1 MKKFIISIILL
12 MFISFVFGE
21 ITDVKPQSPVYP
33 HVYKVVN
40 AGVMETDTQGKF
52 NGAIS
57 VSRYDL
63 AIFGSK
69 FLDYLDENYKKELNT
84 LDASLTK
91 LETEKLPERVYT
103 LENFIFS
110 LDADYKNTKNT
121 VMDLSSR
128 VKNLES
134 AIIID
139 STDSNNPIFKTI
151 AQNAYMVAEKK
162 SVEKINELYETTLAS
177 MVLFS
182 NRMND
187 FEKAVEGVLDQFAKT
202 KEYMTNTL
210 DDYLKREQ
218 SNYKSYIDDLF
229 TKEKE
234 GLKLFITNE
243 VSAQMRWKD
252 SSENATITQLM
263 NEINN
268 LKNEISSSNEY
279 IDNIIQQKFDF
290 QVKPLINLTS
300 KIPELDNQI
309 KELNDKVLQ
318 LETSGIK
325 TTDYSTI
332 SNDTLLFKKLQNI
345 ENKIDPL
352 DSIKIKVEELEKLTN
367 SYSAILSDSSNRLN
381 NLDKKVLDVQKELS
395 DIKTSI
401 STKIPKELLD
411 RLSVIEDRVNN
422 MEKLENAANEI
433 NKFNK
438 KLQEFDQRIGLLEGA
453 AFDKENESISNLFT
467 KLDQIESRINTNDY
481 AVSNLTAQVLNMS
494 KDLEDFRNAV
504 KESGLKNIGELLTNV
519 NSALPKI
526 SNLEQMSTKNY
537 QEIQKIND
545 QLKTINELK
554 AKNEELTKKI
564 RDMNKLV
571 QDLALQPPTEKL
583 QNDVI
588 NNTKTLFELKSDF
601 DKKVLQLNTFEDRL
615 KSLENSIYNL
625 ENLPS
630 NNKDVLT
637 EIIGEMVSQSI
648 MKKSDDIKNYVYM
661 QIKDDLIKENM
672 KSLESII
679 TRLNNVEQ
687 KVEHVSDT
695 SYLDEKV
702 INLEK
707 EITELKSQNNKL
719 TSEILEM
726 KKESADINSLKSKVE
741 NLESNINN
749 QNILNNIIYSLVG
762 GIVGGIAVY
771 VIMGGM

>member
-1 MKKFIISIILL
+1 MKRVILSIILL
-12 MFISFVFGE
+12 LFILSVFGE
-21 ITDVKPQSPVYP
+21 IADVKPASPVYP

-40 AGVMETDTQGKF
+40 AGIMETDTQGKF

-57 VSRYDL
+57 ISRYDL

-69 FLDYLDENYKKELNT
+69 FLDYLDENYKKELTT

-91 LETEKLPERVYT
+91 LETEKLPTRVYT

-121 VMDLSSR
+121 VMDLSTR
-128 VKNLES
+128 VKNLEN
-134 AIIID
+134 AITID
-139 STDSNNPIFKTI
+139 STDSNNPIFKAI

-187 FEKAVEGVLDQFAKT
+187 FEKAVEGVLEQFSKT

-218 SNYKSYIDDLF
+218 NNYKSYIDDLF

-268 LKNEISSSNEY
+268 LKNEISSSNDY

-318 LETSGIK
+318 LETSRVKI
-325 TTDYSTI
+325 TDYSTI
-332 SNDTLLFKKLQNI
+332 SNDTLLYKKLQEI
-345 ENKIDPL
+345 ENKTNDIPTL
-352 DSIKIKVEELEKLTN
+352 KTKVEELEKVIN
-367 SYSAILSDSSNRLN
+367 SYNGILSDASNRIN
-381 NLDKKVLDVQKELS
+381 NLESKVIDLEKTIS
-395 DIKTSI
+395 DIKVTAN
-401 STKIPKELLD
+401 TQLPQELLD
-411 RLSVIEDRVNN
+411 RLSNIEKRLDN
-422 MEKLENAANEI
+422 MKTLESAANEI
-433 NKFNK
+433 NTFNK

-481 AVSNLTAQVLNMS
+481 AVSNLTAQVLNMA

-519 NSALPKI
+519 NSVLPKI

-545 QLKTINELK
+545 QLKAIDELK
-554 AKNEELTKKI
+554 AKDDELTKKI

-588 NNTKTLFELKSDF
+588 NNTKTLFELKSEF
-601 DKKVLQLNTFEDRL
+601 DKKVLQLNTFENRL

-637 EIIGEMVSQSI
+637 EIISEMVSQSI

-687 KVEHVSDT
+687 KVENISDT

-707 EITELKSQNNKL
+707 EVTELKSQNNKL

-726 KKESADINSLKSKVE
+726 KKESTDTNSLKNKVE
-741 NLESNINN
+741 NLENRINN
-749 QNILNNIIYSLVG
+749 QNILNNILYSLVG